1 MTKAVLPLLLVALSG
16 TTSLAQS
23 TAARSESGKNIAQT
37 VTGAPAVAPVAPES
51 KSGQSLPP
59 IVNIFTVA
67 GNKTLGLPCLNC
79 LLDLLLP
86 SIGLPTPV
94 GTVYQGS
101 SYQIDTYLIDNSYT
115 GACTFTSALLDS
127 QRNIIVATSQTLQE
141 TANTEI
147 LLSAPI
153 AVPSSSATGVGT
165 VVTQAVCGGS
175 TTQSQSQVA
184 VACVTNPPFC
194 VD

>member
-1 MTKAVLPLLLVALSG
+1 MTKSVLPFLLVALAG
-16 TTSLAQS
+16 TTLWAQS
-23 TAARSESGKNIAQT
+23 TGSRSASN
-37 VTGAPAVAPVAPES
+37 
-51 KSGQSLPP
+51 KSGATSSLAPGAKPGTSLPP
-59 IVNIFTVA
+59 IVNILTVV
-67 GNKTLGLPCLNC
+67 GNNTLGLPCLNC
-79 LLDLLLP
+79 LLDLLIPSLGLP
-86 SIGLPTPV
+86 SPL

-127 QRNIIVATSQTLQE
+127 QKNVIVSTSQTLLE
-141 TANTEI
+141 VANSEV

-153 AVPSSSATGVGT
+153 TVPSSSATGVGT
-165 VVTQAVCGGS
+165 VVTQAVCGGN